1 MDFELTAE
9 QELARRTAREF
20 AEAEIAPVIARYD
33 EAEEFPAEL
42 IAKLGGLGF
51 MGALVP
57 PEYGGAGLDYVAYAL
72 VVEELSRV
80 DGSIGI
86 TMWAHNSLCTNH
98 IYTFGTEAQRER
110 YVPPLARGEVLG
122 AWGLTEPG
130 SGSDAAAMRTTAVET
145 EDAFVL
151 DGTKAFI
158 TNGSVAGTAVVMAK
172 TDPAAGGR
180 GISAFI
186 LERGMPGFRPGQR
199 YRKLG
204 LHASDTVELV
214 LEGVRAPRA
223 SLLGERNRGFQD
235 TKKVLEGGRVAMAA
249 MAVGLAQG
257 ALDLAVAYAKERQA
271 FGQPIGQFQGIR
283 GMLADLATEVEAA
296 RLLTLR
302 AAYGKDQG
310 RPVMREASMAKVFAS
325 EVAVRCATQGRPG
338 PWWLRLHAGVPG
350 RALLPG
356 RQALRD
362 RRGDV
367 GGPAHGHRA
376 APPRVPL
383 APEARDGPR
392 RRPWL
397 PQSATRR
404 G

>member
-33 EAEEFPAEL
+33 EAEEFPADL

-51 MGALVP
+51 LGALVP
-57 PEYGGAGLDYVAYAL
+57 PEYGGAGLDYVAYAS

-80 DGSIGI
+80 DGSVGI

-98 IYTFGTEAQRER
+98 IYTFGTPAQRDR
-110 YVPPLARGEVLG
+110 YVPPLARGETLG

-130 SGSDAAAMRTTAVET
+130 SGSDAVAMRTTAVET
-145 EDAFVL
+145 ADAFVL
-151 DGTKAFI
+151 DGAKAFI
-158 TNGSVAGTAVVMAK
+158 TNATVAGTAVVMAK

-180 GISAFI
+180 GVSAFI

-204 LHASDTVELV
+204 LHASDTAELV
-214 LEGVRAPRA
+214 LEAVRVPKAN
-223 SLLGERNRGFQD
+223 LLGERNRGFQD
-235 TKKVLEGGRVAMAA
+235 TKQVLEGGRIAMAA

-257 ALDLAVAYAKERQA
+257 ALDLAVRYAKERQA
-271 FGQPIGQFQGIR
+271 FGRPIGQFQGIR
-283 GMLADLATEVEAA
+283 AMLADLATEIEAA

-302 AAYGKDQG
+302 AAYGKDRG

-325 EVAVRCATQGRPG
+325 EVAVR
-338 PWWLRLHAGVPG
+338 
-350 RALLPG
+350 
-356 RQALRD
+356 
-362 RRGDV
+362 
-367 GGPAHGHRA
+367 
-376 APPRVPL
+376 
-383 APEARDGPR
+383 
-392 RRPWL
+392 
-397 PQSATRR
+397 SATKAVQVHGGYGYTREFPVER
-404 G
+404 FYRDAKLCEIGEGTSEVQRMVIARHLLASR

>member
-9 QELARRTAREF
+9 QELARRTARDF

-42 IAKLGGLGF
+42 MAKLGALGF

-57 PEYGGAGLDYVAYAL
+57 PEHGGAGLVYVAYAL

-80 DGSIGI
+80 DGSVGI

-98 IYTFGTEAQRER
+98 IYTFGTPAQRDR

-130 SGSDAAAMRTTAVET
+130 SGSDAAAMRTRAVEGD
-145 EDAFVL
+145 DAFVL

-158 TNGSVAGTAVVMAK
+158 TNGSVAGTAVVLAK

-180 GISAFI
+180 GVSAFI
-186 LERGMPGFRPGQR
+186 IERGTPGFRPGQR
-199 YRKLG
+199 YKKLG
-204 LHASDTVELV
+204 LHASDTAELV
-214 LEGVRAPRA
+214 LEGVRVPKAN
-223 SLLGERNRGFQD
+223 LLGERNLGFQD
-235 TKKVLEGGRVAMAA
+235 TKKVLEGGRIAMAA
-249 MAVGLAQG
+249 MGVGLAQG
-257 ALDLAVAYAKERQA
+257 ALDQAVRYAKERHA

-283 GMLADLATEVEAA
+283 ATLADLATEVEAA

-310 RPVMREASMAKVFAS
+310 RPVMREASMAKVFSS
-325 EVAVRCATQGRPG
+325 EVAVRCATKAVQIHGGYGYTREFPIERFYRDAKLCEIG
-338 PWWLRLHAGVPG
+338 EGTSEVQRMVIARH
-350 RALLPG
+350 LLES
-356 RQALRD
+356 R
-362 RRGDV
+362 
-367 GGPAHGHRA
+367 
-376 APPRVPL
+376 
-383 APEARDGPR
+383 
-392 RRPWL
+392 
-397 PQSATRR
+397 
-404 G
+404 